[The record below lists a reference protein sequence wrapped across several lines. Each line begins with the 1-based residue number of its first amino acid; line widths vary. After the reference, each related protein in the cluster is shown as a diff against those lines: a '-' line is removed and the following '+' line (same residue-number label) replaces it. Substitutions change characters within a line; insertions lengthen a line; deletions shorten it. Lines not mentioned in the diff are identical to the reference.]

1 MSSPLGPSD
10 NQVSKAALWS
20 IYIAL
25 AAVGLAVGSGL
36 GYRAGLWSVPVSIGV
51 LGISV
56 IAGGAALVV
65 SGFGIYRSLRLD
77 RAPLGYGYS
86 LIGLMIAGGLILF
99 LALQLKDAPNL
110 PAIHDITTDTANPP
124 NFVALLSVREASP
137 NGAAYD
143 YDARDEQIAAYP
155 EILPL
160 YIKGAKVAGATAL
173 AESQARKMGWE
184 IAAIEPGLG
193 RIEATDTTF
202 WFGYKDDIIIRITA
216 KEDGV
221 MVDLRSVS
229 RVGIGDLGA
238 NAKRIETFLSALSAL
253 KK

>member
-1 MSSPLGPSD
+1 MSSQFESSEKH
-10 NQVSKAALWS
+10 VSKAALWS
-20 IYIAL
+20 VYIAL
-25 AAVGLAVGSGL
+25 SAVALAIGSGL
-36 GYRAGLWSVPVSIGV
+36 GYRVGLWSVTASIGI
-51 LGISV
+51 LGVSV

-65 SGFGIYRSLRLD
+65 SGFGVYRSFRLD
-77 RAPLGYGYS
+77 RAPRGYGYS
-86 LIGLMIAGGLILF
+86 LIGLIVAGGLILF

-124 NFVALLSVREASP
+124 TFVALLSAREASP

-143 YDARDEQIAAYP
+143 FDARDEQLAAYP

-160 YIKGAKVAGATAL
+160 YIKGANVADATAL
-173 AESQARKMGWE
+173 AENQARIMGWE
-184 IAAIEPGLG
+184 IAAVEPELG

-202 WFGYKDDIIIRITA
+202 WFGYKDDIIIRVTP
-216 KEDGV
+216 EQDGATV
-221 MVDLRSVS
+221 NIRSVS

-238 NAKRIETFLSALSAL
+238 NAKRIETFLAAL